1 MAQSH
6 LQPHS
11 TAGMSNLL
19 KAQIETLY
27 KNPMRAELFVN
38 KMSNTTR
45 APWKTHQCHC
55 THLYLRRQKENLK
68 IILHG

>member
-11 TAGMSNLL
+11 TAGTSDLL

-27 KNPMRAELFVN
+27 NNPMRAELFVSN
-38 KMSNTTR
+38 MSNTTH
-45 APWKTHQCHC
+45 APWKPHQRHY
-55 THLYLRRQKENLK
+55 TRLYLRRQKENLT